1 MQRNLLPVDTGVVVG
16 DVQASELTDGP
27 LDQGFD
33 FGGLAHVCL
42 LENGPAAGLPASK
55 VGAFTPALYDEAK
68 KNGWTV
74 ISMKNDWKRIF
85 AFE

>member
-1 MQRNLLPVDTGVVVG
+1 VL
-16 DVQASELTDGP
+16 
-27 LDQGFD
+27 
-33 FGGLAHVCL
+33 C
-42 LENGPAAGLPASK
+42 
-55 VGAFTPALYDEAK
+55 DEPK